1 VIREDN
7 PMAADVLA
15 LLSEHL
21 AFARRH
27 SPPADVHT
35 LDAAALVAD
44 DVTFYS
50 ARDGSALLG
59 IAALRQLDPVH
70 VELKSM
76 HTAEAVRG
84 QGIAR
89 AMLAHLI
96 GVARA
101 RGCTR
106 ISLETGT
113 PTAFAPARALY
124 ASAGFVTCEPF
135 GEYWH
140 SRASVCMTLA
150 LT

>member
-1 VIREDN
+1 
-7 PMAADVLA
+7 MAADVLA

-27 SPPADVHT
+27 SRPADVHAME
-35 LDAAALVAD
+35 AAGLVAD
-44 DVTFYS
+44 DVTFFS
-50 ARDGSALLG
+50 ARDGSALLA
-59 IAALRQLDPVH
+59 IAALRQLEPQHAEV
-70 VELKSM
+70 KSM
-76 HTAEAVRG
+76 HTAEPVRG
-84 QGIAR
+84 QGFGR

-140 SRASVCMTLA
+140 SPASVCMTLA
-150 LT
+150 LV